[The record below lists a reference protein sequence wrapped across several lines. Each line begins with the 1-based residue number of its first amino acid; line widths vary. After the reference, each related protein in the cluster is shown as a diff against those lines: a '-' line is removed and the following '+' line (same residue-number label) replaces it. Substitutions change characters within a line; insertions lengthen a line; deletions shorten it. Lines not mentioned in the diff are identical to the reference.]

1 MEYEKFLD
9 LLKREEDPEEEVYF
23 LSNHNGELL
32 NQFHQNLLDARRFS
46 VDLIHSVNQKLCQI
60 SAQTERYD
68 SIQLD
73 QGLVLDR
80 LSALA
85 KYYEKSGQERDA
97 SRIKGMI
104 QSLIHMENDQE
115 DVTITKEPKLL
126 IGEEEALHPDLLKRS
141 FIQRILSG
149 FVVFRE
155 IPMEEVLKVLD
166 PKGTISSS

>member
-1 MEYEKFLD
+1 MMDYEEFLD
-9 LLKREEDPEEEVYF
+9 LLKREEDDEEEVYF

-60 SAQTERYD
+60 PSETERYD
-68 SIQLD
+68 SIKLD

-80 LSALA
+80 LTALA
-85 KYYEKSGQERDA
+85 RYYEDSDQERDA

-104 QSLIHMENDQE
+104 QSLIHMDSDQE
-115 DVTITKEPKLL
+115 DVTITKEPNLL
-126 IGEEEALHPDLLKRS
+126 VGDQEALHPDLLKRS
-141 FIQRILSG
+141 FIRRILSG

-155 IPMEEVLKVLD
+155 IPIDELLKIL
-166 PKGTISSS
+166 